1 MLKSTER
8 FTTRVENYVKYRPGY
23 PPAVLDLLKAE
34 CGLTPASVIADI
46 GSGTG
51 ILTRL
56 FLEHGNCVYGVEPN
70 QAMREAGEQLLTGY
84 PGFVSVAA
92 TAEKSTLLDQSVDF
106 ITAGQ
111 AFHWFDLARTRP
123 EFARILKPGGW
134 LVLVWNARRV
144 ASTAS
149 LTDYEQF
156 IKTYGT
162 DYGDVTRTNLNRD
175 DFRTFYSPGSYRLTK
190 FENQQRFDFEG
201 LKGRFLSASYA
212 PEPGHPNYE
221 PMLADL
227 RQLFDAHQVDGVY
240 TIEYDTDV
248 YYGQLAAGRP

>member
-51 ILTRL
+51 ILTRM
-56 FLEHGNCVYGVEPN
+56 FLENGNRVYGVEPN
-70 QAMREAGEQLLTGY
+70 QAMREAGEQLLADFG
-84 PGFVSVAA
+84 GFVSVAA
-92 TAEKSTLLDQSVDF
+92 TAEETALPNQSVDF
-106 ITAGQ
+106 VTAGQ
-111 AFHWFDLARTRP
+111 AFHWFNLARTRA
-123 EFARILKPGGW
+123 EFERVLKPGGW
-134 LVLVWNARRV
+134 VVLIWNARRV
-144 ASTAS
+144 ASTTS

-175 DFRTFYSPGSYRLTK
+175 DLQAFYSPGSYHLTK
-190 FENQQRFDFEG
+190 FENQQLFDFEG

-212 PEPGHPNYE
+212 PEPDHPNYE
-221 PMLADL
+221 PMVADL
-227 RQLFDAHQVDGVY
+227 RRLFDAHQVDGVY

-248 YYGQLAAGRP
+248 FTGQLAAG

>member
-23 PPAVLDLLKAE
+23 PPAVLDLLRAD

-51 ILTRL
+51 ILTRM
-56 FLEHGNCVYGVEPN
+56 FLENGNRVYGVEPN
-70 QAMREAGEQLLTGY
+70 QAMREAGEQLLANT
-84 PGFVSVAA
+84 PGFVSIAA
-92 TAEKSTLLDQSVDF
+92 TAEETTLPDQSVDF

-134 LVLVWNARRV
+134 LVLIWNARR
-144 ASTAS
+144 ASSTAS

-162 DYGDVTRTNLNRD
+162 DYGDVTRTNLDRD
-175 DFRTFYSPGSYRLTK
+175 DFQAFYSPGSYRLTK
-190 FENQQRFDFEG
+190 FDNRQVFEFEG
-201 LKGRFLSASYA
+201 LKGRLLSASYA

-227 RQLFDAHQVDGVY
+227 RRLFDAHQVNGVY

-248 YYGQLAAGRP
+248 FTGQLAAG

>member
-23 PPAVLDLLKAE
+23 PPAVLDLLRAE

-51 ILTRL
+51 ILTRM
-56 FLEHGNCVYGVEPN
+56 FLENGNRVYGIEPN

-92 TAEKSTLLDQSVDF
+92 TAEETTLPDQSVDF

-134 LVLVWNARRV
+134 LVLIWNSRRV
-144 ASTAS
+144 ASTTS
-149 LTDYEQF
+149 LAEYEQF
-156 IKTYGT
+156 LKTYGT
-162 DYGDVTRTNLNRD
+162 DYGNVNHTNLNRD
-175 DFRTFYSPGSYRLTK
+175 DFQAFYNPGSYRLTH
-190 FENQQRFDFEG
+190 FDNQQVFDFEG

-212 PEPGHPNYE
+212 PEPDHPNFE

-227 RQLFDAHQVDGVY
+227 RRLFDAHQVDGVV
-240 TIEYDTDV
+240 TIEYDTEV
-248 YYGQLAAGRP
+248 FYGQLAAG

>member
-51 ILTRL
+51 ILTRM
-56 FLEHGNCVYGVEPN
+56 FLENGNRVYGVEPN
-70 QAMREAGEQLLTGY
+70 QAMREAGEQLLIGY

-92 TAEKSTLLDQSVDF
+92 TAEETTLPAQTVDF

-111 AFHWFDLARTRP
+111 AFHWFNLARTRP

-134 LVLVWNARRV
+134 LVLIWNSRRESPGGFQ
-144 ASTAS
+144 AAH
-149 LTDYEQF
+149 EQF
-156 IKTYGT
+156 LKTYGT
-162 DYGDVTRTNLNRD
+162 DYGNVNHANLDRD
-175 DFRTFYSPGSYRLTK
+175 DFQAFYNPGSYRLTH
-190 FENQQRFDFEG
+190 FDNQQVFDFDG
-201 LKGRFLSASYA
+201 LKGRLLSSSYT
-212 PEPGHPNYE
+212 PEPDHPNFE

-227 RQLFDAHQVDGVY
+227 RRLFDAHQVDGVV
-240 TIEYDTDV
+240 TIEYNTEV
-248 YYGQLAAGRP
+248 FYGQLAAG